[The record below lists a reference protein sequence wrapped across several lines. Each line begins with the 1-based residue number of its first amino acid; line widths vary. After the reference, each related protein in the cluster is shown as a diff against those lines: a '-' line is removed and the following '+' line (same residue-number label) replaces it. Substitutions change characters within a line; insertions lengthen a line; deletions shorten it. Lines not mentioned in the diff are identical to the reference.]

1 MNIDTYRLGYQTMSG
16 SLLLPSPLREV
27 GSFRAEWLTEKP
39 RSRKECSIPQ
49 PTHSLSRKPSQGV
62 RRLTELSKLCMLTL
76 SFSHSGICM
85 FACVHAVH
93 VYVHMLEEAQGEV
106 RHLPQS
112 PFPSF
117 SEAGSLSQTQ
127 SLWMWLVSPA
137 SLFWGS
143 LSLLSEAGST
153 CSLHTHRHLHKFWG
167 ARQVL

>member
-1 MNIDTYRLGYQTMSG
+1 MAH
-16 SLLLPSPLREV
+16 RE
-27 GSFRAEWLTEKP
+27 AEEQEGVQHP
-39 RSRKECSIPQ
+39 PA
-49 PTHSLSRKPSQGV
+49 HSLSFQETFPGSEKTDRIIQTV
-62 RRLTELSKLCMLTL
+62 YA
-76 SFSHSGICM
+76 HSIFFPFWDMYICM